1 MTSPLN
7 LPARGRCQ
15 AVYLIYRVC
24 TALCFCYTG
33 AWTYSL
39 RLAIHEDPLSRSYRV
54 ILLSSLTMRLSTPYY
69 VLPDHVCRFAVRVP
83 HGLSLADF
91 LGSMI
96 THTVR
101 FLRRGLRTVKFSS
114 DGGFACHPQHLHSST
129 GTSVAP
135 RWFHCSVSTSP
146 HAAVTEY

>member
-1 MTSPLN
+1 MNLN
-7 LPARGRCQ
+7 TLLANDNPHFTVFGVAIYYY
-15 AVYLIYRVC
+15 AVIIVC
-24 TALCFCYTG
+24 G
-33 AWTYSL
+33 M
-39 RLAIHEDPLSRSYRV
+39 
-54 ILLSSLTMRLSTPYY
+54 IL
-69 VLPDHVCRFAVRVP
+69 
-83 HGLSLADF
+83 G
-91 LGSMI
+91 I
-96 THTVR
+96 THTIR

>member
-1 MTSPLN
+1 MLSCSKGSRGLFVPSRVIGIFAQPCVFVKQ
-7 LPARGRCQ
+7 LPGP
-15 AVYLIYRVC
+15 I
-24 TALCFCYTG
+24 LCASC
-33 AWTYSL
+33 
-39 RLAIHEDPLSRSYRV
+39 RHEDPFSRSYGV
-54 ILLSSLTMRLSTPYY
+54 SLPSSLTMNLSTPWY
-69 VLPDHVCRFAVRVP
+69 VLPDHVCPFAVRVP

-96 THTVR
+96 THTIGFFR
-101 FLRRGLRTVKFSS
+101 GGLRTVKFSS